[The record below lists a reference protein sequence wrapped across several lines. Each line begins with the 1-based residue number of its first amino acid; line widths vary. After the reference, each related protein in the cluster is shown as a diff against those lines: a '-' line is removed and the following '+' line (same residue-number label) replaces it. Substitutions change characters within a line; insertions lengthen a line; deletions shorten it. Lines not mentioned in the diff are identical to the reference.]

1 MWPPGFAGRTE
12 SAKKERE
19 AGHLPLCLRI
29 IRLRGG
35 NDRAHLRGVAAL
47 GSRSADGGDHV
58 VVGGTGTH
66 VGVCVR
72 SASHLTAGEF
82 GVRAAG
88 CGASVDVVSAYA
100 GGGTGAPCQGHG
112 VGGGSGRGA
121 GSANSDGQRGVGGA
135 AEQRQAA
142 AYGGSGGGGE
152 LHGER
157 CALTR
162 WYGERQRDSA
172 DGEAGDRAYL
182 RDGYA
187 GGTGH

>member
-100 GGGTGAPCQGHG
+100 GGGTGAPGQGHG
-112 VGGGSGRGA
+112 VGGGS
-121 GSANSDGQRGVGGA
+121 GGA

-142 AYGGSGGGGE
+142 AYGDSGGGGE

-187 GGTGH
+187 GG